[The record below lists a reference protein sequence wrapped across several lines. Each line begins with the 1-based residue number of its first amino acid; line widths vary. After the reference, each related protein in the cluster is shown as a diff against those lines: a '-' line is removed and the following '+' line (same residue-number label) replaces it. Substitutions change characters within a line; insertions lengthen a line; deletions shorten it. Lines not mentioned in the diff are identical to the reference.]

1 MEKLTRK
8 YGLITAICMVVGT
21 VIGSGVFFKAQNVL
35 NATGGNMPLG
45 IAAWVITGV
54 IMIICSAQ
62 FSVMA
67 TKYEKVSGVVDYA
80 EATCGK
86 GYAYY
91 LAWFMV
97 NVYYPGMTSV
107 LAWVSARYFG
117 VLFGWSMVGPEVLCL
132 AGFFLIAN
140 YTLNAL
146 SPKLAGKFQVSATII
161 KLIPIVLMAIVGT
174 IVGLANGTL
183 TNNFTHVVH
192 EAVGGIGGGLFA
204 AIVATVFA
212 YEGWI
217 VATSINAELKNP
229 KKNLP
234 LALVIGSLIV
244 VVAYVLYYIGVAGG
258 ASNETLMGEGATT
271 AFSNIF
277 GGVGGTILN
286 ICIVISCLGTL
297 NGLMVGATRGM
308 YAIAARNEG
317 PRPKMFGQID
327 KASNMTTNSSV
338 WGLFVCAA
346 WLLYFYGANL
356 APNGGWF
363 GIFNFDSSEL
373 PIVTIYA
380 MYIPMFIMWM
390 IKEKDMTPFKRFVL
404 PILSII
410 ACAFMVFAAVWA
422 HGVTPLQS
430 AQKDDKFAF
439 PVLFY
444 LIIFGVIMLAG
455 FLFSDTFKRILAK
468 FKKGAKNLEA
478 TTDEADKA
486 VAKNSDEACKADVAV
501 AETTSSQE

>member
-8 YGLITAICMVVGT
+8 YGLLTAICMVVGT

-45 IAAWVITGV
+45 IAAWVITGL

-62 FSVMA
+62 FAVMA

-86 GYAYY
+86 NYAYY

-97 NVYYPGMTSV
+97 NIYYPGMTSV

-117 VLFGWSMVGPEVLCL
+117 VIFGWSLDSAQVLAL
-132 AGFFLIAN
+132 SGFFLVMS
-140 YTLNAL
+140 YTVNAL

-161 KLIPIVLMAIVGT
+161 KLIPIALMAIIGT
-174 IVGLANGTL
+174 IYGLVNGTL
-183 TNNFTHVVH
+183 TYNFAHIVTEVS
-192 EAVGGIGGGLFA
+192 GGTSAGLFA
-204 AIVATVFA
+204 AVVATVFA

-217 VATSINAELKNP
+217 VATSINAELNNP
-229 KKNLP
+229 KRNLP
-234 LALVIGSLIV
+234 LALVIGAFIV

-258 ASNETLMGEGATT
+258 ATSVDLMDPAKGAPF
-271 AFSNIF
+271 AFSNVF
-277 GGVGGTILN
+277 GNVGGVLLN

-308 YAIAARNEG
+308 YAISARGRG
-317 PRPKMFGQID
+317 PAPKMFGQVD
-327 KASNMTTNSSV
+327 KATNMTTNSAI

-363 GIFNFDSSEL
+363 GLFNFDSSEL

-380 MYIPMFIMWM
+380 MYIPMFIVWM
-390 IKEKDMTPFKRFVL
+390 KKEKDLGVFKRFIL
-404 PILSII
+404 PIASLV
-410 ACAFMVFAAVWA
+410 ACAFMVFAAVYA
-422 HGVTPLQS
+422 HGITPYLAAAEEGAFS
-430 AQKDDKFAF
+430 F

-444 LIIFGVIMLAG
+444 LILFAVIMFAG
-455 FLFSDTFKRILAK
+455 FLFNK
-468 FKKGAKNLEA
+468 FGKKPENE
-478 TTDEADKA
+478 E
-486 VAKNSDEACKADVAV
+486 
-501 AETTSSQE
+501 

>member
-45 IAAWVITGV
+45 IAAWVITGL

-62 FSVMA
+62 FAVMA

-80 EATCGK
+80 EATCGRT
-86 GYAYY
+86 YAYY

-117 VLFGWSMVGPEVLCL
+117 VLFGWSMVGPEVLAL
-132 AGFFLIAN
+132 SGFFLIAS
-140 YTLNAL
+140 YTMNAL
-146 SPKLAGKFQVSATII
+146 SPKLAGKFQVSATFI
-161 KLIPIVLMAIVGT
+161 KLIPLVLMAVVGT
-174 IVGLANGTL
+174 IVGTINGTL
-183 TNNFTHVVH
+183 PQNFTEVVTTT
-192 EAVGGIGGGLFA
+192 VGGSNQSGLFA

-234 LALVIGSLIV
+234 LALIIGAFIV
-244 VVAYVLYYIGVAGG
+244 VAIYVLYYIGVAGG
-258 ASNETLMGEGATT
+258 ASNAVLMAEGAPT
-271 AFSNIF
+271 AFTNVFGNI
-277 GGVGGTILN
+277 GGAFLN

-297 NGLMVGATRGM
+297 NGLMVGTTRGM
-308 YAIAARNEG
+308 YAIAARDQG
-317 PRPKMFGQID
+317 PDPEFFSQID
-327 KASNMTTNSSV
+327 KKSNMVTNSSIWGIFICAV
-338 WGLFVCAA
+338 WLI
-346 WLLYFYGANL
+346 YFYGANL
-356 APNGGWF
+356 TSGWF
-363 GIFNFDSSEL
+363 GLFNFDSSEL

-380 MYIPMFIMWM
+380 FYIPMFIVWM
-390 IKEKDMTPFKRFVL
+390 KKEKEMGFVKRFLL
-404 PILSII
+404 PIVSII
-410 ACAFMVFAAVWA
+410 ACLFMVFAAVYA
-422 HGVTPLQS
+422 HGITPYL
-430 AQKDDKFAF
+430 AAKADGKFSF

-444 LIIFGVIMLAG
+444 LIVFAVILLAG
-455 FLFSDTFKRILAK
+455 ALLNR
-468 FKKGAKNLEA
+468 KKKV
-478 TTDEADKA
+478 TTE
-486 VAKNSDEACKADVAV
+486 E
-501 AETTSSQE
+501 